1 MIATKSHKIFFSKFF
16 INIYLTMQLCNDV
29 RNLVDDDAH
38 TTLMNQ
44 IVTLSSNNTLKW
56 VGPDE
61 VQEDAQLA
69 DWSQIRR
76 VVISRSYLRQDK
88 VQNVS
93 EGVFA
98 ETKSCPKIRNWKK
111 IITHV
116 ITKGQ
121 FNFDL
126 TKTFIELLH

>member
-1 MIATKSHKIFFSKFF
+1 
-16 INIYLTMQLCNDV
+16 MQLCNDV
-29 RNLVDDDAH
+29 CNLVNYDAR